1 MTSVWPAGAA
11 TGIGSLPGTDGA
23 AAQARTFELL
33 PELPHLVE
41 LPDRGPGA
49 DLIGRG
55 TVLLTEL
62 AVDLQPAGWRLVD
75 RPGRDLRRARDLLA
89 RDVDVLAEAADG
101 YAGLLKIQTCGP
113 WTLAANLELT
123 RGDKA
128 LSDRGAVAEIAA
140 ALADG
145 LGVHVAAIAR
155 AVPGAEVVVQLDEPS
170 LPGVLGGR
178 RPSAS
183 GFATLRTPESAEAQ
197 AVLATVLT
205 SVPRAGV
212 HCCASAVPVGL
223 LRAAGAEWL
232 SLDTTLRQEED
243 EIGEA
248 YEAGTGFLFGIDTD
262 PGPARRLLH
271 RLGLAASTVRE
282 QTVLT
287 PTCGLAGSSEPGAW
301 ATYRHTVEMA
311 RRLVEEIGDSA

>member
-1 MTSVWPAGAA
+1 VTSVWSAGAA

-23 AAQARTFELL
+23 AAQGRTFELL
-33 PELPHLVE
+33 SDLPHLVE
-41 LPDRGPGA
+41 LPERGPGA

-55 TVLLTEL
+55 TVLLTDL

-101 YAGLLKIQTCGP
+101 YAGPLKIQACGP
-113 WTLAANLELT
+113 WTLAANLELP

-128 LSDRGAVAEIAA
+128 LSDHGAVTEIAA

-145 LGVHVAAIAR
+145 LAVHVAAIAR
-155 AVPGAEVVVQLDEPS
+155 AVPGAEVAVQIDEPS
-170 LPGVLGGR
+170 LPAVLRGR
-178 RPSAS
+178 LRTAS
-183 GFATLRTPESAEAQ
+183 GFGPLRTPEPAEAQ
-197 AVLATVLT
+197 AILT
-205 SVPRAGV
+205 SVLSSVPLAGV
-212 HCCASAVPVGL
+212 HCCAADVPVGL
-223 LRAAGAEWL
+223 LRAGGAGWV
-232 SLDTTLRQEED
+232 SLDATRRHDED

-248 YEAGTGFLFGIDTD
+248 YESGTTLMLGIGTD
-262 PGPARRLLH
+262 PGPARQLLR
-271 RLGLAASTVRE
+271 RLGVDPAVARD

-287 PTCGLAGSSEPGAW
+287 PTCGLAGRSQMDAW

-311 RRLVEEIGDSA
+311 RRLAEEIETQS